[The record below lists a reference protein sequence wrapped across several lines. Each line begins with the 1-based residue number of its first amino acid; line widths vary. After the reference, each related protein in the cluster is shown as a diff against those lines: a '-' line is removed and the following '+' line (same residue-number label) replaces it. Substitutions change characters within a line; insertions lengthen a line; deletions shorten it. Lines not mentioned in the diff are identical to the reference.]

1 MGIVLI
7 VIIDAAGM
15 PTAAPPGSQWN
26 PRELRNLLILSSSPS
41 ELTLSPLLRGL
52 AFEEF
57 GLGQAHCSVGLRESL
72 KAFLL

>member
-1 MGIVLI
+1 M
-7 VIIDAAGM
+7 VIMDAAGM

-26 PRELRNLLILSSSPS
+26 PRELRNLILSSSPS

-57 GLGQAHCSVGLRESL
+57 GLGRAHCSVGVRESL